1 MQYYNLVEAYAGA
14 SEITENFKPGSNIKF
29 IHIGKCGGTAVLA
42 AFNMEKIKYS
52 YEIHM
57 KNTTYQPDYE
67 KYIMWIRHPIS
78 RFVSAFMYNYAI
90 HNTNVAELPYKLDT
104 TNCICP
110 EVLNPKRECM
120 KKNEICYTWNKD
132 FDFLVSYFKSP
143 NDLAESLTSDDP
155 QRKKYAYDLMQA
167 GPEHIMRN
175 INFYLFNG
183 EFIEKYHDKFI
194 FVGTMENMEKDL
206 IKCGKI
212 INKTPNL
219 NVRPRT
225 NDYDSSYKYFS
236 KKGLQNIKN
245 YLYKDYNCIKALYKY
260 KLISKEV
267 YDSYLTYK
275 YIK

>member
-1 MQYYNLVEAYAGA
+1 MQYYNLIDAYAGVNK
-14 SEITENFKPGSNIKF
+14 TLENFEPSSNIKF
-29 IHIGKCGGTAVLA
+29 IHIGKCGGTAFLA
-42 AFNMEKIKYS
+42 AFNMEKNKYK

-57 KNTTYQPDYE
+57 NNTLYKPTYE

-90 HNTNVAELPYKLDT
+90 HNTDVTKLPNKLDT

-110 EVLNPKRECM
+110 EMLIRKKECV
-120 KKNEICYTWNKD
+120 KNNKTCYTWDEN

-167 GPEHIMRN
+167 GPEHIMRD

-183 EFIEKYHDKFI
+183 EFIEKYYDKFI
-194 FVGTMENMEKDL
+194 FVGTMENMEDDL
-206 IKCGKI
+206 IKCGKL

-236 KKGLQNIKN
+236 KKGFKNIMD
-245 YLYKDYNCIKALYKY
+245 YLYKDYNCIKALYKHN
-260 KLISKEV
+260 LISKEV